1 MQAAF
6 NGHLKEIPFIRIDN
20 FTSERDHVSAYFLS
34 HFHGDHISGLNHWG
48 LGKRGSKI
56 YIYTSEVTVAIIK
69 VRHPEL
75 EPHLKS
81 LALGRNALSIQTK
94 DAEEFL
100 GVTMLP
106 AGHSLGSV
114 MFLFEYKNQNI
125 LFTGDFRISK
135 NDVAKYKHLQNNG
148 EPIKIDVLY
157 VDTTFQDRPSFPKR
171 SEVVSDLI
179 PHIKHWLA
187 DNPKNVVLLSVSAM
201 FGYEGACNQIY
212 DEIKIKANVN
222 EDDWKIFRT
231 RRSSHLPQV
240 PLHNILTLDFSAL
253 HWTSPNLEEEFL
265 TKESD
270 NKISVCYSTHCG
282 RDELMHFINYLN
294 PTIKKG
300 FPKDF
305 KENNSKLTFYSIF
318 TNRDGDAKENY
329 EISPKKKKIVRKNDD
344 NRKSSGGKRKLAE
357 TYNMQNDAGEFVD
370 LYCPRKCSASNRLIH
385 AKDHASVQLVI
396 ADVDPATGRA
406 ADTSKMY
413 VVCGAIRRMGESD
426 DCIVRL
432 TKKDGILAKNY

>member
-1 MQAAF
+1 MQASF
-6 NGHLKEIPFIRIDN
+6 NGKLEEIPFIRIDN
-20 FTSERDHVSAYFLS
+20 FSSERDHVSAYFLS
-34 HFHGDHISGLNHWG
+34 HFHGDHICGLNHWG
-48 LGKRGSKI
+48 WGKRGSKI

-157 VDTTFQDRPSFPKR
+157 VDTTFQDQPSFPKR

-187 DNPKNVVLLSVSAM
+187 DNPENVVLLSVSAM

-222 EDDWKIFRT
+222 EDDWKIFRQFPKQIYGVT
-231 RRSSHLPQV
+231 DEESRILLRKRYGSHLPQV
-240 PLHNILTLDFSAL
+240 PLHNILTIVFSAL
-253 HWTSPNLEEEFL
+253 HWKSQNLEEEFL

-300 FPKDF
+300 FSKDF

-357 TYNMQNDAGEFVD
+357 VLDW
-370 LYCPRKCSASNRLIH
+370 
-385 AKDHASVQLVI
+385 
-396 ADVDPATGRA
+396 
-406 ADTSKMY
+406 
-413 VVCGAIRRMGESD
+413 
-426 DCIVRL
+426 
-432 TKKDGILAKNY
+432 

>member
-1 MQAAF
+1 MQPSF
-6 NGHLKEIPFIRIDN
+6 NGKLEEIPFISIDN
-20 FTSERDHVSAYFLS
+20 FSYERDHVSAYFLS
-34 HFHGDHISGLNHWG
+34 HFHGDHISGIERYG
-48 LGKRGSKI
+48 LIKLLVKRKI

-187 DNPKNVVLLSVSAM
+187 DNPENVVLLSVSAM

-222 EDDWKIFRT
+222 EDDWKIFRQFPKQIYGVTDEESRILLRT

-270 NKISVCYSTHCG
+270 NRISVCYSTHCG

-357 TYNMQNDAGEFVD
+357 VLDW
-370 LYCPRKCSASNRLIH
+370 
-385 AKDHASVQLVI
+385 
-396 ADVDPATGRA
+396 
-406 ADTSKMY
+406 
-413 VVCGAIRRMGESD
+413 
-426 DCIVRL
+426 
-432 TKKDGILAKNY
+432 